1 MAVASL
7 PDQSLGIPD
16 LEGLLQ
22 YQFSLGVNVSI
33 KSCRRERERGERKV
47 KPREALELQKDGQ
60 VLLEISAPARS
71 SKGR

>member
-33 KSCRRERERGERKV
+33 KSCRREREGRAKSEAER
-47 KPREALELQKDGQ
+47 
-60 VLLEISAPARS
+60 SAGIT
-71 SKGR
+71 KGRPGAFGD